1 MKTSQRPISA
11 NGEAG
16 STSSLEDFRA
26 SLSVMPGSAEA
37 RQMTA
42 TSGRICSAASTKS
55 GPLGSWLRTLLASSR
70 WSSRARFLQWRVREL
85 YSTRAT
91 EYEDTDSSRPL
102 PCNASA
108 TTLRVTDTKSSR
120 CLFQLVPLEP
130 PTDATESSSLVG
142 EWTKLN
148 GGLLPTPRAMEV
160 VETPQAQANRLKDKT
175 GDKMYNLQSA
185 AAFGMLDSLLPTPTE
200 TDIQHKQRV
209 EELKEAGADTMASRK
224 NGSSRPN
231 GLSDFFQFYGM
242 LPTPTTGVYK
252 NAGGSEDFWEKRKER
267 GHQMDIA
274 MAVYDWAKENNV
286 ESDGGIFRLS
296 PLFTEE
302 MMGFP
307 FLWTTLPFLRQSGAP
322 SPSRPTATQ

>member
-26 SLSVMPGSAEA
+26 SLSVMPGSEEA
-37 RQMTA
+37 RMMTA
-42 TSGRICSAASTKS
+42 TSGRTCSAVSTKCS
-55 GPLGSWLRTLLASSR
+55 PIGSWLRMLLASSR

-91 EYEDTDSSRPL
+91 EYEDTDLSKPL

-130 PTDATESSSLVG
+130 LTEETASSSLDGV
-142 EWTKLN
+142 
-148 GGLLPTPRAMEV
+148 LLPTPRSCRFMGASLETDAIVADNSNPNLEV
-160 VETPQAQANRLKDKT
+160 VIARKLREGL
-175 GDKMYNLQSA
+175 
-185 AAFGMLDSLLPTPTE
+185 FPTPKANVVNGCDLNNPTLAE
-200 TDIQHKQRV
+200 RNKSNL
-209 EELKEAGADTMASRK
+209 EEEVAKMVVSQGVDAGQT
-224 NGSSRPN
+224 
-231 GLSDFFQFYGM
+231 
-242 LPTPTTGVYK
+242 
-252 NAGGSEDFWEKRKER
+252 
-267 GHQMDIA
+267 
-274 MAVYDWAKENNV
+274 
-286 ESDGGIFRLS
+286 FRLS

-322 SPSRPTATQ
+322 SPSRPTATP